1 MTETQES
8 WQEKLA
14 RMWWGVKVGERA
26 ENLRQAGK
34 RFNNVESLTMAT
46 REKLLGKEIVDNNR
60 PEDEDMRIG
69 DDNSQR
75 NYYYPEQSKPSAL
88 GALAKLAVGA
98 GLMMTGVGAPAAGY
112 LIWDALKNQPKP
124 APAAPVTDTDTNTEY
139 EVDLVP

>member
-1 MTETQES
+1 M
-8 WQEKLA
+8 
-14 RMWWGVKVGERA
+14 GERA

-34 RFNNVESLTMAT
+34 RFNNVESLAMAT
-46 REKLLGKEIVDNNR
+46 REKLMGKEVVDNNR

-75 NYYYPEQSKPSAL
+75 NYYYPEQPKPSAL
-88 GALAKLAVGA
+88 GTLAKFAVGA
-98 GLMMTGVGAPAAGY
+98 GLMMTGVGVPAAGY
-112 LIWDALKNQPKP
+112 FIWDALKNQPKP